1 MPGSTTAPGR
11 QGTRDDA
18 PHRIAFHRNK
28 SVGTQ
33 DDVNF
38 AAQWLAYARLCQ
50 RFARSSRMPRRMT
63 RGQRDSLLLRCEGL
77 APFTPCRFFRRTD
90 A

>member
-11 QGTRDDA
+11 QGARGSA
-18 PHRIAFHRNK
+18 PNRVAFHRNK

-38 AAQWLAYARLCQ
+38 AAQWLAYAYLCQ
-50 RFARSSRMPRRMT
+50 RFARSSRIPN
-63 RGQRDSLLLRCEGL
+63 
-77 APFTPCRFFRRTD
+77 A
-90 A
+90 

>member
-11 QGTRDDA
+11 QGTRDVA
-18 PHRIAFHRNK
+18 PHRVAFHRNK

-38 AAQWLAYARLCQ
+38 AAQWLAYACLCQ
-50 RFARSSRMPRRMT
+50 RFARS
-63 RGQRDSLLLRCEGL
+63 LRIPN
-77 APFTPCRFFRRTD
+77 A
-90 A
+90 

>member
-11 QGTRDDA
+11 QGARDIA
-18 PHRIAFHRNK
+18 PHRVAFHRNK

-38 AAQWLAYARLCQ
+38 AAQWLAYAYLCQ
-50 RFARSSRMPRRMT
+50 RFARS
-63 RGQRDSLLLRCEGL
+63 LRIPN
-77 APFTPCRFFRRTD
+77 A
-90 A
+90 